1 MKKCVDPGEL
11 AEVTDIRW
19 GMLLSHHSPC
29 DYDRTFS
36 ISSLRICTRCF
47 GVLIGII
54 GGVALTLRVVP
65 EYLLIFSLVL
75 PLPAVMDFMLNEL
88 QMVKGNNGR
97 RLVTGIMLGI
107 AVGFDLYAVTDIGL
121 LQGFAQLAW
130 LVVLEFFVVAVLL
143 RTGFLD
149 EYVSRYEKG
158 VRKN

>member
-1 MKKCVDPGEL
+1 MTEAAGV
-11 AEVTDIRW
+11 RW

-36 ISSLRICTRCF
+36 ISGLRICTRCF
-47 GVLIGII
+47 GVLLGII

-65 EYLLIFSLVL
+65 EHLLFFSLVL
-75 PLPAVMDFMLNEL
+75 PLPAVMDFTLNEL
-88 QMVKGNNGR
+88 QMMKGNNGM

-107 AVGFDLYAVTDIGL
+107 AVGFDLYAVTNISL
-121 LQGFAQLAW
+121 LQGSAQLAW
-130 LVVLEFFVVAVLL
+130 LVFIEFFVVTVLL

-158 VRKN
+158 VRKSRKPVLLQDV